1 MKQVTLRSTGSVAD
15 MHLGAPSATVFRT
28 VICQFTAIAPG
39 LLPGWGT
46 KILQTEQHS
55 QKEKVHLQS
64 L

>member
-1 MKQVTLRSTGSVAD
+1 MHTWELPVVQYLGQRS
-15 MHLGAPSATVFRT
+15 P
-28 VICQFTAIAPG
+28 QFTAIAPG

-55 QKEKVHLQS
+55 QKEKVHLKS